1 MYTLPQTFARR
12 ELTLAEAEFAVL
24 GIPYD
29 SSESYRTGSR
39 FGPNAIREAS
49 RDLEDYD
56 MEEGFNLLDLKICD
70 LGDLE
75 VSYGNFDETAS
86 RAAETLNEIEQSGA
100 VPICLGGEHTITYF
114 TAKAQKKDVFYIVFD
129 AHLDYRDD
137 YLENRF
143 SHASVTRRLS
153 EIVGPEN
160 ILVVGV
166 RSASKEE
173 LADAKRDGLN
183 FITSLEFVKGRE
195 GVLKEISEITKRK
208 NVYLS
213 IDLDVFDPSEARG
226 VCNPEPGG
234 LGYMEVVDSLS
245 FLRGCKLTG
254 MDITELTP
262 EYDAYSPIL
271 AAKLIFKVLV
281 KHKG

>member
-12 ELTLAEAEFAVL
+12 ELTLEQAEFAVL

-39 FGPNAIREAS
+39 FGPNTIREAS

-56 MEEGFNLLDLKICD
+56 MEGGFDLLDLKICD

-75 VSYGNFDETAS
+75 VSYGYFDETAR
-86 RAAETLNEIEQSGA
+86 RATETLSEIEQSGA

-114 TAKAQKKDVFYIVFD
+114 AARAQKKDVFYVIFD

-143 SHASVTRRLS
+143 SHASVTKRLS
-153 EIVGPEN
+153 EEVGPEN
-160 ILVVGV
+160 ILIIGV

-173 LADAKRDGLN
+173 LATAKGDGLR
-183 FITSLEFVKGRE
+183 FISTLEFTKNRG
-195 GVLKEISEITKRK
+195 GALKKITDITKGK

-213 IDLDVFDPSEARG
+213 IDLDVFDPTEARG

-234 LGYMEVVDSLS
+234 MGYRDIIDSLS

-254 MDITELTP
+254 MDICELAP
-262 EYDAYSPIL
+262 AYDAYSPIL
-271 AAKLIFKVLV
+271 AAKLIFKALV
-281 KHKG
+281 KYKG

>member
-12 ELTLAEAEFAVL
+12 ELTLAQAEFAVL

-56 MEEGFNLLDLKICD
+56 MEEGFDLLELSICD

-75 VSYGNFDETAS
+75 VSFGNFDETAK
-86 RAAETLNEIEQSGA
+86 RATETINEIVENGVA
-100 VPICLGGEHTITYF
+100 PICLGGEHTITYF
-114 TAKAQKKDVFYIVFD
+114 AARAMKKDTFYVIYD
-129 AHLDYRDD
+129 AHLDYRED
-137 YLENRF
+137 YLENQF
-143 SHASVTRRLS
+143 SHAAVTRRLC
-153 EIVGPEN
+153 EEVEPEN
-160 ILVVGV
+160 ILIIGV

-173 LADAKRDGLN
+173 LAAAEEDGLR
-183 FITSLEFVKGRE
+183 FISTLEFTKNKE
-195 GVLKEISEITKRK
+195 DALKKIKNITKGK

-213 IDLDVFDPSEARG
+213 VDLDVFDPAEASG

-234 LGYMEVVDSLS
+234 IGYREVVDSFS
-245 FLRGCKLTG
+245 FLRGCKLKG
-254 MDITELTP
+254 MDITELAP
-262 EYDAYSPIL
+262 AYDAYSQIL
-271 AAKLIFKVLV
+271 AAKLIFQALAKY
-281 KHKG
+281 KS